1 MGGGMLQSLAMV
13 AALLG
18 MGLAAYLWQVEG
30 TGITGTAG
38 ALLALLGAGA
48 AFLGAILAAMMRS
61 WRRLRGVVT
70 GLALLAATLTAVA
83 AWFLMQNVLVIVMA
97 VAALALLLD
106 LAFTPARRGVI

>member
-1 MGGGMLQSLAMV
+1 MGAGCYSHWRW
-13 AALLG
+13 
-18 MGLAAYLWQVEG
+18 WQRCWG
-30 TGITGTAG
+30 WGWPPIFGRLRKRHHRHGG

-61 WRRLRGVVT
+61 WRHLRGVVT

-106 LAFTPARRGVI
+106 LAFTPACRG